1 VRPLQFGV
9 TVHRVGSAADFRQL
23 VARADELGYDV
34 FAVADH
40 LGAAAPFSTLAAAA
54 MVSPRLRLRTYVL
67 NAGFWN
73 PALLAR
79 EVATLDVVSD
89 GRVEVGLGAGHMK
102 HENDDAGLPW
112 APLADRVRAM
122 EDLVVE
128 LPRRLSDPEH
138 RPRPVQDH
146 VPIMVGAMSPAGL
159 AVAARHADAVGFAG
173 LRQVRGAGPG
183 TFTLASA
190 QETDD
195 RVAAVR
201 TGAAGRPYRSDAL
214 LQVVEVG
221 RDPASAAAEIAAEHP
236 WLSAEQVLDTPFVLL
251 APDVDDAVDQ
261 LLARQARYGFDSVTT
276 HQPNLEALGE
286 VIARYRS
293 RRPPGEPR

>member
-1 VRPLQFGV
+1 MEFGV
-9 TVHRVGSAADFRQL
+9 TVHQVGSTAELRRL
-23 VARADELGYDV
+23 VARTDALGFDV

-40 LGAAAPFSTLAAAA
+40 LGAAAPFTTLAAAA

-67 NAGFWN
+67 NTGFWN

-89 GRVEVGLGAGHMK
+89 GRVEVGVGAGHMK
-102 HENDDAGLPW
+102 HEYDDAGLPW
-112 APLADRVRAM
+112 EALADRVRAM
-122 EDLVVE
+122 EQLVVE
-128 LPRRLSDPEH
+128 VRRRLSDPDPDA
-138 RPRPVQDH
+138 RLRPVQEH
-146 VPIMVGAMSPAGL
+146 VPILVGAMSPAGL
-159 AVAARHADAVGFAG
+159 AVAARHADMVGFAG

-195 RVAAVR
+195 RVAEVR
-201 TGAAGRPYRSDAL
+201 VRADGRPYRSDAL
-214 LQVVEVG
+214 LQVVGIG
-221 RDPASAAAEIAAEHP
+221 RDPALAAAEMADEHP

-251 APDVDDAVDQ
+251 AHDAEDAVDQ

-276 HQPNLEALGE
+276 HQPNLEALGV
-286 VIARYRS
+286 VIAHYRS
-293 RRPPGEPR
+293 RRPAAGTP